1 MGEAQNLSLR
11 YKAFANS
18 TPYTDSQQNKFNLP
32 YRIDRRCAVSAAI
45 WASTNR
51 RSVVTCTGQ
60 HQRKI
65 AL

>member
-18 TPYTDSQQNKFNLP
+18 TPYTDSQQNKINLP
-32 YRIDRRCAVSAAI
+32 YRIDRHCRVYAAL
-45 WASTNR
+45 WASTNS

-60 HQRKI
+60 HQRRI